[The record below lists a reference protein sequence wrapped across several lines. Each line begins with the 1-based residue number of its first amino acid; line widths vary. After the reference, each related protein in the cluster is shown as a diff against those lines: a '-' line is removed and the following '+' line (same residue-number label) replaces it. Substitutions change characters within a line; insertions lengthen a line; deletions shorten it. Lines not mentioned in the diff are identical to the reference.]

1 MPSSDTTTSKNP
13 ANDEVCGVATIQAH
27 LPSPLSHLT
36 PQTAPTATAPSVATV
51 DPSLMTAVPD
61 TTVTSA
67 KILGRASVSS
77 TFDDEVLQLIWES
90 ETPPTT
96 PGPATQS
103 KGKAK
108 GTAPLT
114 PSSSNAQL
122 ADKLLDS
129 GKKQAKPK
137 AETLIKD
144 LEACIVE
151 LASNN
156 RTHFLELHECI
167 DRVEGTP
174 TPLADPQFR
183 ERLDELERTQS
194 ALKSSNNQLVTHVDG
209 LTRRSIEFGNQ
220 LEQISGQLAGV
231 SLTQEKL
238 LWLLDSMP
246 ADAEERPRKRPNTGT
261 HAYSILIP
269 SNTTLTNVSLG
280 ETSLTGNSTTT
291 STATTGTAVAT
302 LATPTPALTIIGTP
316 TNASIALNPKPADV
330 NTASSMPQPAT
341 QGYVTSAATAT
352 SNPLPPAPPPA
363 PAAGPAG
370 YYETSPWYTSTIP
383 AAPAPALPPPPA
395 PAPTY
400 PGNNGQYTVRVG
412 PIGLGG
418 SSDYN
423 GVALLLVWLTRRG
436 HRLSHQVWACREG
449 PDTLILSWRTATEA
463 RDFYEAW
470 HEGIPQGY
478 ESVSVSLGQG
488 F

>member
-13 ANDEVCGVATIQAH
+13 ANDEACGVATIQAH
-27 LPSPLSHLT
+27 LPSPLSHST

-61 TTVTSA
+61 TTATTA
-67 KILGRASVSS
+67 KISGRASVSS
-77 TFDDEVLQLIWES
+77 TFDDEVLQLIRES

-96 PGPATQS
+96 PGPATRS

-144 LEACIVE
+144 LEARIVE

-156 RTHFLELHECI
+156 RTHFLELHERI

-183 ERLDELERTQS
+183 ECLDELERTQS

-209 LTRRSIEFGNQ
+209 VG
-220 LEQISGQLAGV
+220 
-231 SLTQEKL
+231 LTQEKL
-238 LWLLDSMP
+238 LRLLDSMS
-246 ADAEERPRKRPNTGT
+246 ADAEERPRKRPNTG
-261 HAYSILIP
+261 
-269 SNTTLTNVSLG
+269 
-280 ETSLTGNSTTT
+280 ETSSTGNSTTT

-302 LATPTPALTIIGTP
+302 LATPTPASTIIGTP
-316 TNASIALNPKPADV
+316 TNASMALNSTPTDV
-330 NTASSMPQPAT
+330 NTAGSMPQPAT
-341 QGYVTSAATAT
+341 QGYVTSATTAT

-370 YYETSPWYTSTIP
+370 YYETSPWYASTIP

-423 GVALLLVWLTRRG
+423 GVALSLVRLTRRG
-436 HRLSHQVWACREG
+436 HRLSHRVWARREG

-470 HEGIPQGY
+470 HQAMQTKILNKKG
-478 ESVSVSLGQG
+478 SLPWLL
-488 F
+488 FE

>member
-13 ANDEVCGVATIQAH
+13 ANDEACGVATIQAH
-27 LPSPLSHLT
+27 LPSPLSHST
-36 PQTAPTATAPSVATV
+36 PQTAPTATAPSAATV

-61 TTVTSA
+61 TTATTA
-67 KILGRASVSS
+67 KISGRASVSS
-77 TFDDEVLQLIWES
+77 TFDDEVLQLIRES

-96 PGPATQS
+96 PGPATRS

-144 LEACIVE
+144 LEARIVE

-156 RTHFLELHECI
+156 RTHFLELHERI

-231 SLTQEKL
+231 GLTQEKL
-238 LWLLDSMP
+238 LRLLDSMS
-246 ADAEERPRKRPNTGT
+246 ADTEERPRKRPNTG
-261 HAYSILIP
+261 
-269 SNTTLTNVSLG
+269 
-280 ETSLTGNSTTT
+280 ETSSTGNSTTT

-302 LATPTPALTIIGTP
+302 LATPTPASTIIGTP
-316 TNASIALNPKPADV
+316 TNASMALNSTPADV

-341 QGYVTSAATAT
+341 QGYVTSATTAT

-370 YYETSPWYTSTIP
+370 YYETSPWYASTIP

-423 GVALLLVWLTRRG
+423 GVALSLVRLTRRG
-436 HRLSHQVWACREG
+436 HRLSHRVRARREG

-470 HEGIPQGY
+470 HEGIP
-478 ESVSVSLGQG
+478 
-488 F
+488 